1 MSVEDGIGDVVAQL
15 VRMIFADWLGGKQK
29 GDRTAHSRDLWRY
42 FVFIQFRIF
51 LYDHDQIFKTR
62 INLDI
67 LDGFDTIQQQEQD
80 IVLG

>member
-1 MSVEDGIGDVVAQL
+1 MPDYLLKNLFHHFLVTNKQL
-15 VRMIFADWLGGKQK
+15 YI
-29 GDRTAHSRDLWRY
+29 RDLWRY
-42 FVFIQFRIF
+42 FVLSQFRIF

>member
-1 MSVEDGIGDVVAQL
+1 MRAVTINFVETPISRFFSLLDNFKRSELDVGIYDNIL
-15 VRMIFADWLGGKQK
+15 FLFN
-29 GDRTAHSRDLWRY
+29 LE
-42 FVFIQFRIF
+42 FF

-80 IVLG
+80 IVLE

>member
-1 MSVEDGIGDVVAQL
+1 MSIKSAFLLLGQWVNVGIYDDIL
-15 VRMIFADWLGGKQK
+15 FLFN
-29 GDRTAHSRDLWRY
+29 LE
-42 FVFIQFRIF
+42 FF

>member
-1 MSVEDGIGDVVAQL
+1 MTSSAFECDSEVGAGKVSDVKTRNLFLGIYDDIL
-15 VRMIFADWLGGKQK
+15 FLFN
-29 GDRTAHSRDLWRY
+29 LE
-42 FVFIQFRIF
+42 FFF